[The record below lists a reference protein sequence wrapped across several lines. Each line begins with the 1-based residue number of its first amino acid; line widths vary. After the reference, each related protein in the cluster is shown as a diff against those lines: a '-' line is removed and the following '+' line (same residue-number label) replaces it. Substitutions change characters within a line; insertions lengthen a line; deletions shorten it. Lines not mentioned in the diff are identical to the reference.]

1 MLEYTQRSLG
11 LMIVSICALYA
22 YGKDEH
28 TPGIGVA
35 PENYTPLL
43 VRRISQHFMQLHRI
57 AVQVTNVQWAKVTVE
72 GIVEES
78 LIDSEVNRR
87 MGFRAGGG
95 RARVCLG

>member
-1 MLEYTQRSLG
+1 
-11 LMIVSICALYA
+11 
-22 YGKDEH
+22 
-28 TPGIGVA
+28 
-35 PENYTPLL
+35 
-43 VRRISQHFMQLHRI
+43 MQLHRI

-95 RARVCLG
+95 RAGVCLGRPLAGRAAALSWVGKRSGGIGRVGVRGEVESVYA